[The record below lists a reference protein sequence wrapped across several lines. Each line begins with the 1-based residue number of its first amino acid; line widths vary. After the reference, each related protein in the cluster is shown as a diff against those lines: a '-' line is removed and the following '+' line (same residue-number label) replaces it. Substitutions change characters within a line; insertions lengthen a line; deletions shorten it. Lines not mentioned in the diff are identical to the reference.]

1 MAAAEIIGRHLI
13 NDTYGILCGVKFSPP
28 LKVLPSLRLV
38 NLFACKIFSEQVSL
52 FVESCHVQTAGWQN
66 YMQHCLPQSPQPS
79 AHIHIPVNKFGL
91 GSPPELTHN
100 PRLENFRIPLRI
112 VTWQMNLSEH
122 VFLQL
127 WLQCQPGKWN

>member
-13 NDTYGILCGVKFSPP
+13 NDTYGILCGVKFS
-28 LKVLPSLRLV
+28 LPSLRLV
-38 NLFACKIFSEQVSL
+38 NLFACKIFAEQVSL

-66 YMQHCLPQSPQPS
+66 YMQHCLPQAP
-79 AHIHIPVNKFGL
+79 AHIHIPVNKFG
-91 GSPPELTHN
+91 SPLELTHN
-100 PRLENFRIPLRI
+100 PRLENFCIPLRI

-127 WLQCQPGKWN
+127 WLQCLPGKWN